1 MTPAVAT
8 PTAPTAAGTPVISR
22 DGRLRGKLLG
32 GRRPCKEK
40 GCTGTTVSIRWENNQ
55 VTEPCDTAMTWDP
68 NNQRLTATTP
78 TDDTLAAL
86 ARIVLAHYPEALVSH
101 AQNLSLHTGLTE
113 DQVSQALLAA
123 QEIAGSHQSGPSS
136 LERHQTDPATYIIRP
151 ETSAY
156 VEVHDPNRPGH
167 GYSVSIHADSDGP
180 GIEVWPLTPN
190 PNRIPDDE
198 EPLDRLDWDFS
209 ILNTILENHY

>member
-40 GCTGTTVSIRWENNQ
+40 GCTGSLLSIRWENGQ
-55 VTEPCDTAMTWDP
+55 VTEPCTTAMTWDQ
-68 NNQRLTATTP
+68 NNQRLTAATP

-86 ARIVLAHYPEALVSH
+86 ARIVLAHYPEALISKIK
-101 AQNLSLHTGLTE
+101 NLSLHTGLTE
-113 DQVSQALLAA
+113 GQVSQALLAA
-123 QEIAGSHQSGPSS
+123 QEIAGSHQGGPSS
-136 LERHQTDPATYIIRP
+136 LERDPTDPATYVIRP

-156 VEVHDPNRPGH
+156 VEVHDPARPGY

-180 GIEVWPLTPN
+180 GIEVWPLAPDQGPTA
-190 PNRIPDDE
+190 DDE
-198 EPLDRLDWDFS
+198 EPLERIDWAFDVVDTY
-209 ILNTILENHY
+209 L